1 MRVLCAYQLGSQIN
15 LFDLNIQLDW
25 MSAFEDLKTYY
36 TRQKNPPKMTPL
48 LCLEDLGDRRHLG
61 KKILSDVGWRTVFIQ
76 KPRDEMKDEG

>member
-36 TRQKNPPKMTPL
+36 TRQKNPQNDTFVVPGRFRRQTTP
-48 LCLEDLGDRRHLG
+48 G
-61 KKILSDVGWRTVFIQ
+61 KKNTVRCGLENSLHPKNQ
-76 KPRDEMKDEG
+76 EMK